1 MDLIQGRT
9 VHVSVTVTFDWKM
22 MAVIVSAYLIRLLM
36 K

>member
-9 VHVSVTVTFDWKM
+9 IHVRVSIVFDWKM
-22 MAVIVSAYLIRLLM
+22 MAVIVSAYLIRLIV